1 MSGGWTPGPWRIN
14 RIAATNV
21 ESASGRGVA
30 STGGFQDGTDDAY
43 LANQANARLIAA
55 APELVEELMAALDER
70 EQQYG
75 ALPDG
80 APHWSVRARALLAR
94 IDGETA

>member
-55 APELVEELMAALDER
+55 APVMLETLRVCETLFKREGLTHAADMV
-70 EQQYG
+70 G
-75 ALPDG
+75 
-80 APHWSVRARALLAR
+80 SVIAKAE
-94 IDGETA
+94 GK